1 MLCWCVRKSMRL
13 KKQSG
18 FSLIELLVVIAIIGI
33 LASIGVVGYNDYITR
48 SKEQAVLADFNQL
61 DRIVQNDG
69 LALQENMSVSSAF
82 TTGLSASSLCEDW
95 RDLMISE
102 LNATKKNQFDDG
114 VVAVDGNNCGS
125 GAAQC
130 TSETD
135 GTKSWKRGQVLL
147 YCADECAALNAAAM
161 RVKACA
167 CRTSETC
174 NTTIETGA
182 DKCTTPPDGRSC

>member
-1 MLCWCVRKSMRL
+1 MWL
-13 KKQSG
+13 KRQTG

-33 LASIGVVGYNDYITR
+33 LASVGVVGYNDYITR
-48 SKEQAVLADFNQL
+48 SKEQATLADFNQL

-69 LALQENMSVSSAF
+69 MALQENMSVNSAF
-82 TTGLSASSLCEDW
+82 TTGLSPSSRCEDW

-135 GTKSWKRGQVLL
+135 GTKSWKRGQTLL
-147 YCADECAALNAAAM
+147 YCADECASVNATAM
-161 RVKACA
+161 RLKACT

-174 NTTIETGA
+174 NTTIETGS

>member
-1 MLCWCVRKSMRL
+1 MKNKWN
-13 KKQSG
+13 SG

-33 LASIGVVGYNDYITR
+33 LASIGVVGYNEYITS
-48 SKEQAVLADFNQL
+48 SKEQAILADFNQL

-69 LALQENMSVSSAF
+69 MALQENMSVNSAF
-82 TTGLSASSLCEDW
+82 TTGLSASSRCEDW
-95 RDLMISE
+95 RDLMISK

-130 TSETD
+130 TPETD
-135 GTKSWKRGQVLL
+135 GTKSWKRGQILL
-147 YCADECAALNAAAM
+147 YCADECAAIDSATM
-161 RVKACA
+161 RVRACT
-167 CRTSETC
+167 CRTSKTC
-174 NTTIETGA
+174 NTTIEIGA